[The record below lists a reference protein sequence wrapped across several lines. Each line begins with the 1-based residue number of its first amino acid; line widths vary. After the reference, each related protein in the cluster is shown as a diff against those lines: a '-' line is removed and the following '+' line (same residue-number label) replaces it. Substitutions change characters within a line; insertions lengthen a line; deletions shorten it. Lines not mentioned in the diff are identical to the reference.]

1 MINLIFPQVSE
12 KDMEIRDMKEKRIED
27 LRQLSSRLS
36 QAVTRE
42 IGIIKNKVLYVISAD
57 NF

>member
-1 MINLIFPQVSE
+1 
-12 KDMEIRDMKEKRIED
+12 MKEKRIED